1 MKITVIGCG
10 YVGLVTAACLAGFG
24 HTVTGVEKDPAKVSA
39 LKEGSIPFY
48 EEDLAPLVAAGL
60 ENKKLFFQ
68 EKIDESIAGAEVV
81 FIAVGTPSLRNGA
94 ADLRQVFKA
103 AAEIAPYLKK
113 YTVVVNKSTVPVG
126 TAKRVQEIIKANLTA
141 KVSFAVV
148 SNPEFLREGKAVN
161 DFFRPDRVV
170 VGTNSPRAEEVMKKV
185 YARLLDEGTPFIWT
199 TPETAELIKYAAN
212 AFLATK
218 ISFINEIANLCEAAG
233 ADIDTV
239 ALGMGLDKRIGGE
252 FLRAGPGYGGSCFP
266 KDTRALAHMARSYG
280 QRVAIVETVIKVNE
294 EQKARMVQKIRKAA
308 GGLKGKTIALL
319 GMAFKPGVDDLRESP
334 AVAIAERLLAAGA
347 KIQVHDPMA
356 LVRVKEVFGTR
367 INCCQDPYAAATG
380 AGVLIIATDWPEY
393 RELDL
398 AAIKKLMHM
407 GKTPPALL
415 DLRNIFAPQEVCRH
429 GFRYQGVGRGWK
441 GDPEDGLGK

>member
-113 YTVVVNKSTVPVG
+113 YTVIVNKSTVPVG
-126 TAKRVQEIIKANLTA
+126 TAKRVQEVIKANLA
-141 KVSFAVV
+141 AEAPFAVV

-185 YARLLDEGTPFIWT
+185 YARLLAEGTPFIWT
-199 TPETAELIKYAAN
+199 TPEAAELIKYAAN

-239 ALGMGLDKRIGGE
+239 ARGMGLDKRIGGE

-266 KDTRALAHMARSYG
+266 KDTRALA
-280 QRVAIVETVIKVNE
+280 IW
-294 EQKARMVQKIRKAA
+294 
-308 GGLKGKTIALL
+308 
-319 GMAFKPGVDDLRESP
+319 P
-334 AVAIAERLLAAGA
+334 AV
-347 KIQVHDPMA
+347 
-356 LVRVKEVFGTR
+356 
-367 INCCQDPYAAATG
+367 
-380 AGVLIIATDWPEY
+380 
-393 RELDL
+393 
-398 AAIKKLMHM
+398 M
-407 GKTPPALL
+407 GSGSPS
-415 DLRNIFAPQEVCRH
+415 LRQ
-429 GFRYQGVGRGWK
+429 
-441 GDPEDGLGK
+441 